1 MKNTN
6 VWITTLSATAFLL
19 ISTQAFS
26 ADFNYS
32 NVGAGGY
39 DVVAYFTDETAS
51 RGTGWHVAAHA
62 STTYLFASKKNR
74 KTFMANPVKYLPQY
88 GGYCA
93 YGVAVGKK
101 FYADPTIWKVVDG
114 KLYFNLDGKIQ
125 KKFEKDVP
133 GYLTKANTNWP
144 NVRNQNP
151 AGL

>member
-1 MKNTN
+1 MKNINVKVITLVAASLLFLTTN
-6 VWITTLSATAFLL
+6 
-19 ISTQAFS
+19 AFS
-26 ADFNYS
+26 ADFTNS

-39 DVVAYFTDETAS
+39 DVVAYFTEGNAK
-51 RGTGWHVAAHA
+51 RGTGWHVAEHEG
-62 STTYLFASKKNR
+62 TTYLFSSKKNR
-74 KTFMANPVKYLPQY
+74 KEFMKNPDRYLPQY

-114 KLYFNLDGKIQ
+114 KLYFNLDSKIQ

-133 GYLTKANTNWP
+133 GYITKADTNWP
-144 NVRNQNP
+144 KVQNENP